1 MRSFQTPTLPVIT
14 LPTVTVTLTAAG
26 NDPRSQVS
34 LKTGENSTLSGLV
47 WWERLEYF
55 LCWRVTVDHTARP
68 RRTLAYDYDHR
79 EPRHNTDN
87 TCSVQT

>member
-47 WWERLEYF
+47 RAF
-55 LCWRVTVDHTARP
+55 GIFSVLCGGGGPHSSAQADP
-68 RRTLAYDYDHR
+68 SL
-79 EPRHNTDN
+79 
-87 TCSVQT
+87 